1 MLNFLRPAFAR
12 LFKPIVQG
20 LARTPVTPNMI
31 TVAGTVGVAAASLWL
46 LPIGELFPGAFI
58 ATCFVFTDMLDG
70 QLARIK
76 GDSGKYGAFL
86 DSTMDRFG
94 DAAVFGG
101 ITIWFM
107 RTNHLLAVVSL
118 FCLAAGL
125 SVSYVKAR
133 AEGLGLNANVGLI
146 ERPERLIIGLT
157 SIGLSGLGIPYVL
170 PIGMWGLAAGTALT
184 LGQRMR
190 AVYVDAK
197 SQAAA
202 PAPPTAPQPT
212 APPPAPPTAPPPVP
226 PTAPPTAPQPTV
238 PTTAPPPPTFTA
250 PPAPPAP
257 PTFTAPP
264 APPAPPT
271 LSTPSA
277 PPAPATAPGAAP
289 TEEE

>member
-1 MLNFLRPAFAR
+1 MLNFLRPVFAR

-31 TVAGTVGVAAASLWL
+31 TVAGTVGVSAAALWL

-76 GDSGKYGAFL
+76 GNSGKYGAFL
-86 DSTMDRFG
+86 DSTMDRFA
-94 DAAVFGG
+94 DAAIFGG

-133 AEGLGLNANVGLI
+133 AEGLGLNADVGLI
-146 ERPERLIIGLT
+146 ERPERMIIGLT

-170 PIGMWGLAAGTALT
+170 PIGMWGLAAGTAIT
-184 LGQRMR
+184 LYQRMR

-197 SQAAA
+197 SQAAQA
-202 PAPPTAPQPT
+202 AAAPTAPQPT
-212 APPPAPPTAPPPVP
+212 APPAATPPAPPAATPPAPPATAP
-226 PTAPPTAPQPTV
+226 
-238 PTTAPPPPTFTA
+238 PTTAPPGPST
-250 PPAPPAP
+250 
-257 PTFTAPP
+257 
-264 APPAPPT
+264 PPAPPT
-271 LSTPSA
+271 LPTPTAPVAPVAPSDPASTPG
-277 PPAPATAPGAAP
+277 ATP